1 MIIKDVIVELRAQI
15 YAGHSVHEVINTFVD
30 QVQFVE
36 QQQILD
42 ELGDVDLSE
51 PKPDLAK
58 GWSRVRG
65 QLAYNALYAAVVA
78 PVPGHRPLW
87 LDADD
92 VDVGNPDGE

>member
-1 MIIKDVIVELRAQI
+1 MITKDVIIELRAWI
-15 YAGHSVHEVINTFVD
+15 ASGRSAHEVVNTFVD
-30 QVQFVE
+30 QAQSSE

-65 QLAYNALYAAVVA
+65 QLAYNALYAAVMA
-78 PVPGHRPLW
+78 TPPGSRPLW
-87 LDADD
+87 LDANEVSFEKEDT
-92 VDVGNPDGE
+92 

>member
-1 MIIKDVIVELRAQI
+1 MIITDVVTELRAWI
-15 YAGHSVHEVINTFVD
+15 ASGRSAHEVINTFVD
-30 QVQFVE
+30 QAQAAE

-51 PKPDLAK
+51 PRPDLAK

-65 QLAYNALYAAVVA
+65 QLAYNALYAAIVA
-78 PVPGHRPLW
+78 HAPGHRPLW

-92 VDVGNPDGE
+92 VDAGNPNGE